1 MGTLPEELQD
11 NQYYI
16 ELLDALIE
24 ENDMELKHRLQKADT
39 YGRFV
44 NEQSGILMDRTIE
57 HIRENESSFPLASSI
72 VLDEWK
78 ERTFS

>member
-1 MGTLPEELQD
+1 MEPLPEELQD

-39 YGRFV
+39 YGQFV
-44 NEQSGILMDRTIE
+44 NEQAGMIMDRTIE
-57 HIRENESSFPLASSI
+57 HIRENESSFSIASSI

-78 ERTFS
+78 KRMFS